1 MRKGGLLLIV
11 ACTMMAGML
20 AGCGS
25 SNERV
30 ANTLRAIQIKTVNEP
45 EIVSDAGKS
54 HNQKKSV
61 WKKIIQARV
70 AQKK

>member
-1 MRKGGLLLIV
+1 
-11 ACTMMAGML
+11 MMAGML

-30 ANTLRAIQIKTVNEP
+30 ANTLRAIQRETVDEQ
-45 EIVSDAGKS
+45 EVVSDAGKS

-70 AQKK
+70 VQKK

>member
-25 SNERV
+25 SNERA
-30 ANTLRAIQIKTVNEP
+30 ANTLRAIQIETVNEP
-45 EIVSDAGKS
+45 EIVSDARKS

>member
-20 AGCGS
+20 EGCGS
-25 SNERV
+25 SNERA
-30 ANTLRAIQIKTVNEP
+30 ANTSWAIQIETVDEP